1 MFGKQEASKDLEEMA
16 MERAEALL
24 KVLNAASSMDYI
36 GEPISQLEHA
46 LQCGKFAA
54 DSGADN
60 EVILGALLH
69 DIGHLLVGFESNDG
83 PSQQRMGNLG
93 VVNHELVGAR
103 FLLRLG
109 FSNKL
114 AQLVCGHVQAKV
126 LGQCVPLVWL

>member
-54 DSGADN
+54 DSGTLFFS
-60 EVILGALLH
+60 LGT
-69 DIGHLLVGFESNDG
+69 
-83 PSQQRMGNLG
+83 LG
-93 VVNHELVGAR
+93 KGVQ
-103 FLLRLG
+103 LRLTQG
-109 FSNKL
+109 GPPR
-114 AQLVCGHVQAKV
+114 C
-126 LGQCVPLVWL
+126 